1 MVRSTIKK
9 NNTAYKEGYLLPWSR
24 DAEQVRGCRVSRHRW
39 SNICKR
45 KGSNKKHSDD
55 DQESD
60 DNKDSDLHTSIR
72 STRKRKRLMRFEV
85 TEIIVKKNMKLL
97 EELQALANQQKKEG
111 KTDLVESLV
120 NCLPRAVTDILNT
133 AWEIEN
139 AADNWH
145 DVR

>member
-1 MVRSTIKK
+1 M
-9 NNTAYKEGYLLPWSR
+9 
-24 DAEQVRGCRVSRHRW
+24 RGCRVSRHRW

-97 EELQALANQQKKEG
+97 EELQALAHQQKKEG

-120 NCLPRAVTDILNT
+120 NRLPRAVTDILNT